1 MKTILITIGIAVLLL
16 WGLALFY
23 FAVMNIKRVRDRGE
37 LTKFMLIIGL
47 PMLWIGLILDLLVNV
62 FIFSILFLEV
72 PQEPLVTGRL
82 KRHKYHGTGWR
93 HRLALFWEKH
103 IDPFDDKP
111 GGHI

>member
-1 MKTILITIGIAVLLL
+1 MVILYTVLTAIGLL
-16 WGLALFY
+16 WGLAIFY
-23 FAVMNIKRVRDRGE
+23 FAVMNLKRVRERGE
-37 LTKFMLIIGL
+37 LTKFMLVIGL

-62 FIFSILFLEV
+62 FIFSILFLEI

-93 HRLALFWEKH
+93 HRFALWWEKH
-103 IDPFDDKP
+103 IDPFEDKP